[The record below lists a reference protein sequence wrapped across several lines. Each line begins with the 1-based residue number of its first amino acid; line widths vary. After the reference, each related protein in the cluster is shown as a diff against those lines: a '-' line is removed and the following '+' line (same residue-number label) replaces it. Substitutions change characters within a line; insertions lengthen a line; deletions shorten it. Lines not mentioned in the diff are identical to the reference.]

1 MCSTGFCLVFFL
13 AQVVFQMN
21 YSEQQTTVVMENG
34 AISESEINVDIVM
47 KQYILKFYTKRFVE
61 GQNLVVAPLL
71 TFRVFMSLYKA
82 MDASAKFDLHSLL
95 GIQQGTSVEKMS
107 EIEAFANKH
116 TLPVD
121 EKQIS
126 VETRLYY
133 DKSIG
138 NARSVLTAKSL
149 KPIGTSFSDK
159 RAFCEKVNSWIR
171 NAPIKGT
178 DNLVHD
184 YDLNNETQAFVAG
197 ALSIYWNTQLK
208 SSTDQKGFQGENV
221 KFLEGSISA
230 GYAKLDNLKVEVVEL
245 ISDKVDGVK
254 LWLIMPDRASSIKDF
269 NDQLSVE
276 SIRQIENGLTAQKVD
291 VSLALPMVT
300 IEYNSQEDAY
310 VTEVFEVFSSLFTK
324 PSVKLVD
331 GKDDLYVIKNFLMK
345 CILRFVESDA
355 SADSK
360 AQSTGMLVKFDRPF
374 VMMMLSKE
382 GNVPIL
388 LANYFSPTDKLRA
401 LEAKERRLKAEA
413 NEHLDL

>member
-1 MCSTGFCLVFFL
+1 
-13 AQVVFQMN
+13 MN

-95 GIQQGTSVEKMS
+95 GIQQDTSVEKMS

>member
-1 MCSTGFCLVFFL
+1 
-13 AQVVFQMN
+13 
-21 YSEQQTTVVMENG
+21 
-34 AISESEINVDIVM
+34 
-47 KQYILKFYTKRFVE
+47 
-61 GQNLVVAPLL
+61 
-71 TFRVFMSLYKA
+71 MSLYKA

-95 GIQQGTSVEKMS
+95 GIQQDTSVEKMS

-300 IEYNSQEDAY
+300 VEYNSQEDAY

-360 AQSTGMLVKFDRPF
+360 GN
-374 VMMMLSKE
+374 LS
-382 GNVPIL
+382 IH
-388 LANYFSPTDKLRA
+388 SID
-401 LEAKERRLKAEA
+401 
-413 NEHLDL
+413 